1 MDTARTALSKT
12 QHWTTLASGLMLVLA
27 ATGAQAQAMLCD
39 FNGSV
44 LLHSSLPLDLSQAG
58 INAHFTATGDGFSIQ
73 DPSQSLGLVP
83 AGFSGYAICPNGV
96 FGGDLHV
103 SFNVVLSDFSIL
115 VAPHELACDTSATLR
130 VTGYLGAN
138 FVATATSQATNP
150 GTWPSSMLSLN
161 APQGFN
167 NVVVHYDS
175 APPPGSCDYGVIFA
189 ADDMLATPL
198 DKIFANG
205 FE

>member
-1 MDTARTALSKT
+1 
-12 QHWTTLASGLMLVLA
+12 
-27 ATGAQAQAMLCD
+27 
-39 FNGSV
+39 
-44 LLHSSLPLDLSQAG
+44 
-58 INAHFTATGDGFSIQ
+58 
-73 DPSQSLGLVP
+73 
-83 AGFSGYAICPNGV
+83 
-96 FGGDLHV
+96 
-103 SFNVVLSDFSIL
+103 
-115 VAPHELACDTSATLR
+115 
-130 VTGYLGAN
+130 
-138 FVATATSQATNP
+138 
-150 GTWPSSMLSLN
+150 MLSLN